1 MKIKDIIS
9 VNVEV
14 DTSSKTGG
22 SLIVRADEC
31 VEGENP
37 FKSPDILLNGE
48 EIIGREFKLDI
59 FSILKDN
66 KMGYTYKMTV
76 NPTSYVLDLRFVT
89 IHTFDKNDCIIDD
102 FLITGKNVVEMNLN
116 TTDSYGNKLFY
127 NFSYKILMDMLEKYN
142 YLTKEIRSVGERYP
156 FNHIPIISD
165 SGRIFT
171 DGGFKEIQTVH
182 DGEIIEYGGEYG
194 LCIIDKP
201 TYIISIEQEF
211 LLSSIGDF
219 YEPEPTKLREVTVDT
234 SKSLYKAVKAFDK
247 LVSLDDVEIW

>member
-1 MKIKDIIS
+1 MNIKDIIS
-9 VNVEV
+9 VNVEI
-14 DTSSKTGG
+14 DTSSKTRG
-22 SLIVRADEC
+22 SVIIRANEC
-31 VEGENP
+31 VDGENP

-48 EIIGREFKLDI
+48 EILGREFKLDI

-76 NPTSYVLDLRFVT
+76 NPTSYVLDLKFVT

-102 FLITGKNVVEMNLN
+102 FLITGKNVVEMSLN
-116 TTDSYGNKLFY
+116 TAESYGNKLFY

-142 YLTKEIRSVGERYP
+142 YLNDMIRSVGERYS
-156 FNHIPIISD
+156 FNHIPIIAD

-171 DGGFKEIQTVH
+171 NSGFKEIQTIH
-182 DGEIIEYGGEYG
+182 DGEIVEYGGEYG

-201 TYIISIEQEF
+201 SFIISIEKEF

-234 SKSLYKAVKAFDK
+234 SKSLYKAVKEFSK
-247 LVSLDDVEIW
+247 LVSSDDIEIW